1 MISLTL
7 ALWIPSEMGYVCHHT
22 GSFAE
27 PQSSFMQSGMS
38 HCKQRTFS
46 QDGIIAAMES
56 LAYRKPV
63 EYNSIYKF
71 MEIILFF

>member
-1 MISLTL
+1 
-7 ALWIPSEMGYVCHHT
+7 
-22 GSFAE
+22 
-27 PQSSFMQSGMS
+27 MQSGMS